1 MKVQALVRWSMSG
14 VMFLAAD
21 FAWAEFSV
29 EKIVF
34 QGRGTAR
41 PDIQLVVTGSRENGY
56 SAQLWNGDYLWSSCR
71 QESGAQG
78 RLRFDC
84 GRQQVKVD
92 WRGQEYRD
100 QGIIR
105 ALLTEESGEQESLE
119 PLTASL

>member
-1 MKVQALVRWSMSG
+1 MEVQALVRWVVGGM
-14 VMFLAAD
+14 VLLAAD
-21 FAWAEFSV
+21 FAWADV
-29 EKIVF
+29 AVKKIVF

-41 PDIQLVVTGSRENGY
+41 PEIQLVVTGNRGSGY
-56 SAQLWNGDYLWSSCR
+56 TAQLWNGDYLWSSCR
-71 QESGAQG
+71 QESAGKG

-100 QGIIR
+100 EGVVR
-105 ALLTEESGEQESLE
+105 ALLTEGSGQQETLE